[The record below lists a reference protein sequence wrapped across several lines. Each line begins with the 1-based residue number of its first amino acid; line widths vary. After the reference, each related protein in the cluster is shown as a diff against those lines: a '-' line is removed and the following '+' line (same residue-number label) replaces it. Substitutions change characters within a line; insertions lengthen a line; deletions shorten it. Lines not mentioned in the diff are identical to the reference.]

1 MNISKKKID
10 ALYKAISDPIMGM
23 RIAVK
28 QSENVLGVKNASDI
42 DDLLYRL
49 ELSMWEDVK
58 KALDISEI

>member
-1 MNISKKKID
+1 MHISKKKRD

-23 RIAVK
+23 RISVK